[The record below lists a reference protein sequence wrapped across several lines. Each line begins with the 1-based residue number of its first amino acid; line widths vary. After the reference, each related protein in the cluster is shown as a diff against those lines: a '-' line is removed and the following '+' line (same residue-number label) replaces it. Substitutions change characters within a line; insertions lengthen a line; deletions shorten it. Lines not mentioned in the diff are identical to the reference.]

1 MEQSLD
7 KAQPNDIKHKPQ
19 ENMLL
24 SLIFNIAIPSYIL
37 MKASSADALGPEK
50 ALIVAILFPV
60 IYMIW
65 DFNKRK
71 DYSLVSILGFVNVLL
86 TGGLGLMKADGI
98 WFAVKE
104 ASVPALIGFACL
116 ISIKKRTPLIYTLA
130 FNRAVFDIEKIKNNL
145 KSPTDEKGFKTLI
158 SYATALLSLSFFLS
172 AGLNFALAIYIIKS
186 PAGSEAF
193 NQELARMQLLS
204 YPVIVLP
211 SMIMMG
217 FTFYKLLKGVKE
229 LTGLGLE
236 DIVHQKK

>member
-1 MEQSLD
+1 M
-7 KAQPNDIKHKPQ
+7 
-19 ENMLL
+19 
-24 SLIFNIAIPSYIL
+24 
-37 MKASSADALGPEK
+37 
-50 ALIVAILFPV
+50 
-60 IYMIW
+60 
-65 DFNKRK
+65 
-71 DYSLVSILGFVNVLL
+71 
-86 TGGLGLMKADGI
+86 
-98 WFAVKE
+98 
-104 ASVPALIGFACL
+104 
-116 ISIKKRTPLIYTLA
+116 
-130 FNRAVFDIEKIKNNL
+130 